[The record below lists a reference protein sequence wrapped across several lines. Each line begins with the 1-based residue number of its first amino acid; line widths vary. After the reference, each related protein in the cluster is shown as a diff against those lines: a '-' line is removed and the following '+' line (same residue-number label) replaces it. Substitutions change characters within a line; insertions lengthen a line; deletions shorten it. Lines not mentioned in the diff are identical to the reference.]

1 MFPFITLADEV
12 LQSAVSAVRRGG
24 RAERL
29 ALDAFPAAFYV
40 TDLDGFISY
49 FNPACVGF
57 AGRTPRI
64 GQDRWCVTWKLYT
77 DGGDFLP
84 HEQCPMAVAIRTRR
98 AVRGA
103 TAIAERPNGARI
115 NFMPFPTPVV
125 GDRGEMLSA
134 ANMLIDVTSRDES
147 ALRKL
152 YEDLLIWQAV
162 LIAQTLSTFSIEDV
176 RTLLREIDRELQQRD
191 RRTLH

>member
-1 MFPFITLADEV
+1 
-12 LQSAVSAVRRGG
+12 
-24 RAERL
+24 
-29 ALDAFPAAFYV
+29 
-40 TDLDGFISY
+40 
-49 FNPACVGF
+49 
-57 AGRTPRI
+57 
-64 GQDRWCVTWKLYT
+64 
-77 DGGDFLP
+77 
-84 HEQCPMAVAIRTRR
+84 MAVAIRTRR

-103 TAIAERPNGARI
+103 TAIAERPDGARI

>member
-1 MFPFITLADEV
+1 MFPFITLVDEV
-12 LQSAVSAVRRGG
+12 LQSAVGAVKRGG
-24 RAERL
+24 RARRL

-40 TDLDGFISY
+40 TDSDGFITY

-77 DGGDFLP
+77 DEGDFLP
-84 HEQCPMAVAIRTRR
+84 HARCPLAVTIQTRQ
-98 AVRGA
+98 AVRGV
-103 TAIAERPNGARI
+103 TAVAERPDGARI

-125 GDRGEMLSA
+125 GDHGEMLGA

-147 ALRKL
+147 ELRKL
-152 YEDLLIWQAV
+152 YEDLLIWQTV
-162 LIAQTLSTFSIEDV
+162 LIAQTLATFNVEDV
-176 RTLLREIDRELQQRD
+176 RKLVNEIDRELDRRD